1 VIENMARDD
10 LTPIEEARSVAILCD
25 TRGPSKAEIGRRVGR
40 SREAISN
47 LVRLLELTRRRP

>member
-10 LTPIEEARSVAILCD
+10 LTPIKEARSVAILCD

>member
-1 VIENMARDD
+1 M
-10 LTPIEEARSVAILCD
+10 AILCD